1 VATAGD
7 LEEYMRQ
14 GFRFFQAKT
23 DLGFLTAGAKAFL
36 EPLGKCAAGATKNSP
51 LY

>member
-1 VATAGD
+1 MNFSRTLVM
-7 LEEYMRQ
+7 EQ

-23 DLGFLTAGAKAFL
+23 DLGFMTAGAKSFL
-36 EPLGKCAAGATKNSP
+36 EPLGRAAAAMGRSSP

>member
-1 VATAGD
+1 M
-7 LEEYMRQ
+7 EQ

-23 DLGFLTAGAKAFL
+23 DLGFMTAGAKAFL
-36 EPLGKCAAGATKNSP
+36 DPLGKSATGATKNSP